1 VPVDPEL
8 PDDPAL
14 PLEPAVPEVPEDPVD
29 PEEPLLPEVPV
40 DPEEPDDPLEPED
53 PDVPV
58 EPDEPLDPELPLEP
72 AVPEIPEV
80 PFAPD
85 VPAVPDVPAGVNAQE
100 AVVAKE
106 ADVANEAVPNN
117 DPVKKTK
124 LPDTT
129 TGSLLKVP
137 NRTML
142 LENAS
147 TIGIP
152 EISFTANKDPDRL
165 SVIEKSCPCEPCT
178 SKSVDPDPLII
189 RPLRT
194 LNSFA
199 ICISFFHY
207 PKGSVINIKE
217 LDLDQSIQKLIV
229 YLIFQCRCKG
239 PV

>member
-1 VPVDPEL
+1 VPDVPLDPLAPEV
-8 PDDPAL
+8 PD
-14 PLEPAVPEVPEDPVD
+14 VPEVP
-29 PEEPLLPEVPV
+29 
-40 DPEEPDDPLEPED
+40 
-53 PDVPV
+53 
-58 EPDEPLDPELPLEP
+58 
-72 AVPEIPEV
+72 
-80 PFAPD
+80 
-85 VPAVPDVPAGVNAQE
+85 AGVKAQD

-142 LENAS
+142 LEKAS

-199 ICISFFHY
+199 IYISFFHY

-217 LDLDQSIQKLIV
+217 LDLDQSIRQLKV
-229 YLIFQCRCKG
+229 YLIFQCRYKDL
-239 PV
+239 V